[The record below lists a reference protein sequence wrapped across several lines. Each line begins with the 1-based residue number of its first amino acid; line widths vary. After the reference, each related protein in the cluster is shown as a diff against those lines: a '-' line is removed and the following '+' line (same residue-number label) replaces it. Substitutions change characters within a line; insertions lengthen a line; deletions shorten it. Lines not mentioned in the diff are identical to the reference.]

1 MNRQGAIMGILKEIR
16 NKTVS
21 LFFKKDGRTC
31 IKCHETKDIEEFYK
45 SRRSKDNYALRYTT
59 ECKECSLKN
68 RREHYVEN
76 KERIMDSHRFRSYGI
91 TKEEYGE
98 MLQDQD
104 GKCAICKR
112 EESACASITK
122 KVRALAVDHC
132 HVTGN
137 VRGLLCRA
145 CNLGIG
151 HFGDNLGTLEE
162 AIKYLESTDVQTT
175 T

>member
-1 MNRQGAIMGILKEIR
+1 
-16 NKTVS
+16 
-21 LFFKKDGRTC
+21 
-31 IKCHETKDIEEFYK
+31 
-45 SRRSKDNYALRYTT
+45 
-59 ECKECSLKN
+59 
-68 RREHYVEN
+68 
-76 KERIMDSHRFRSYGI
+76 
-91 TKEEYGE
+91 

-151 HFGDNLGTLEE
+151 HFEDNLETLEE
-162 AIKYLESTDVQTT
+162 AIKYLEDRDVQATT
-175 T
+175 